1 MRRQHWTIAAFF
13 LLPVSLLAEPTSA
26 RPDSPKGPSE
36 VEVRLVDGSRIHMTI
51 LQESLEIVTKYG
63 TLTVPTRDIRK
74 IDFGVR
80 PSEEVRKRVA
90 DAIGRLGSVS
100 FKEREAASG
109 DLLAIGP
116 LAYLSLQQAKKST
129 DHEVAHRAETLLE
142 QMRQRF
148 SEDQLHARPDDL
160 VQTVDFTIAGRVTS
174 PTIRAM
180 TTVFGDTQLK
190 VSDLRSIRVLGGQ
203 AEVEVNVD
211 ASKYAS
217 THTWMDTGVLLSQ
230 DDEVSIS
237 ASGEVDLMTNGARN
251 MVTGPAGSHQ
261 WGNGPGGAGRPPG
274 ALLGKI
280 GDSGT
285 VFVVGESYKT
295 TCKKEGR
302 IYLQIVPGPWGGN
315 TSMVTGSY
323 KVNIVGG
330 RDTAER

>member
-1 MRRQHWTIAAFF
+1 MRRLHWIIAAFVF
-13 LLPVSLLAEPTSA
+13 LPINLSAEPAPA
-26 RPDSPKGPSE
+26 RPDTSKGLNG
-36 VEVRLVDGSRIHMTI
+36 VEVRLVDGSRIHMVI
-51 LQESLEIVTKYG
+51 LQESLEVVTKYG
-63 TLTVPTRDIRK
+63 TLTVPTRDVRK

-80 PSEEVRKRVA
+80 PTEAIRKRIT
-90 DAIGRLGSVS
+90 DAIGKLGSVS
-100 FKEREAASG
+100 YKEREGASG

-116 LAYLSLQQAKKST
+116 PAYLSLQQAKKSP
-129 DHEVAHRAETLLE
+129 DREVAHRAETLLE
-142 QMRQRF
+142 QMRQKF
-148 SEDQLHARPDDL
+148 SEDQLRTREDDL
-160 VQTVDFTIAGRVTS
+160 VQTLDFTIAGRVTS

-180 TTVFGDTQLK
+180 TTIFGDTQLK

-211 ASKYAS
+211 AAKYTS
-217 THTWMDTGVLLSQ
+217 NRNWMDTGVLLSL
-230 DDEVSIS
+230 DDEVTVT
-237 ASGEVDLMTNGARN
+237 ASGQVDLMINGGGN

-261 WGNGPGGAGRPPG
+261 WGNGPGGGGHPPG

-302 IYLQIVPGPWGGN
+302 LYLQIAPGPWGGN
-315 TSMVTGSY
+315 MVGGSY
-323 KVNIVGG
+323 KVNISGG